1 MVAKAL
7 ALVILT
13 SFVSFTAYS
22 QTPSEV
28 HIDPQQPTVY
38 FTPER
43 LVGEMLWLRLH
54 NNSRWAI
61 SFRIQNQ
68 TNITIPFRLA
78 DGREVNTLID
88 GAEVSPE
95 YDIGNPVSGW
105 YAAYWCATS
114 EAWLAPGTSALM
126 SAPAEKLKPLAEFYM
141 KFRYEWAGNRNEPE
155 LRARFSYRPETKVPG
170 SN

>member
-1 MVAKAL
+1 MTSKVL
-7 ALVILT
+7 TLVIVT
-13 SFVSFTAYS
+13 SLVSFPAYS

-28 HIDPQQPTVY
+28 RIDPQQPTVY

-43 LVGEMLWLRLH
+43 LVGEKLWLRLH

-68 TNITIPFRLA
+68 TEITIPFRLA

-88 GAEVSPE
+88 GSEVSPE

-105 YAAYWCATS
+105 YAEYWCATI
-114 EAWLAPGTSALM
+114 ETWLAPGTSALI
-126 SAPAEKLKPLAEFYM
+126 PVPFEKLKPLADFYM
-141 KFRYEWAGNRNEPE
+141 RFRYEWGGNGPEPE
-155 LRARFSYRPETKVPG
+155 HRAKFGYRPETKVPG
-170 SN
+170 GP